1 MSNVLVVQL
10 PLDTSNI
17 TLPPPSERVAE
28 EEVYMEYIEVLEGSG
43 YLPQMDGES
52 LGCDASHCSARS
64 AALILP
70 SLSWP
75 WPLYLWNSV

>member
-1 MSNVLVVQL
+1 M

-17 TLPPPSERVAE
+17 LLPPPSERVAD

-52 LGCDASHCSARS
+52 LVFDITDYCCIPTTLTPH
-64 AALILP
+64 
-70 SLSWP
+70 
-75 WPLYLWNSV
+75 